1 MATRR
6 RNCGVSGGSAFPRVL
21 PRRLTDRLGGSP
33 RVTSYGYDAVGR
45 ATTVS
50 RPNGVVT
57 TSGFHPETGRL
68 NAITHARS
76 GATVVAWSAS
86 HRLGGDLS
94 SETTAGRVRS
104 YEYDGAGRLTLVN
117 DAGAVRRY
125 AYDANAN
132 RCGLAAACQAG
143 WSYDNAD
150 RILVAPGSTYA
161 YDVRG
166 NVTRISPSAGA
177 ATSFAFDGNNHA
189 TVIDDPVNR
198 TEETLAPDGR
208 VLVRKVTSKATGQ
221 VTQHVELGYDDKS
234 DSPAYE
240 RPVGNPLGV
249 TSYLDGPGGVLA
261 IQSPLG
267 VRWPLANGRGDIV
280 GTTDAAGVYTAKPV
294 ADEFGVAQVTGD
306 RLGWLGMH
314 QRYTAATESGI
325 IRMGHRLYDP
335 RIGRFLQVDPIA
347 GGSCNDY
354 DYVCADPINSTDLD
368 GQAKCK
374 GWWGCARSFVWKH
387 KVDIA
392 LTALSFTGV
401 GSVVW
406 AYRAYRLVRLAR
418 AGAQSARATRATGW
432 LAGRMWVGRG
442 GARGVARNGARMFSR
457 GSGAGQRAWRGPA
470 RKHGFGW
477 SSNLTSS
484 VRGRHDYRNFHINH
498 RGR

>member
-1 MATRR
+1 
-6 RNCGVSGGSAFPRVL
+6 
-21 PRRLTDRLGGSP
+21 LGP
-33 RVTSYGYDAVGR
+33 TKR
-45 ATTVS
+45 A
-50 RPNGVVT
+50 
-57 TSGFHPETGRL
+57 
-68 NAITHARS
+68 
-76 GATVVAWSAS
+76 
-86 HRLGGDLS
+86 
-94 SETTAGRVRS
+94 
-104 YEYDGAGRLTLVN
+104 
-117 DAGAVRRY
+117 
-125 AYDANAN
+125 
-132 RCGLAAACQAG
+132 
-143 WSYDNAD
+143 
-150 RILVAPGSTYA
+150 
-161 YDVRG
+161 RG

-294 ADEFGVAQVTGD
+294 ADEFGVVQVTGD

-325 IRMGHRLYDP
+325 VRMGHRLYDP

-354 DYVCADPINSTDLD
+354 DYVCADPINETDLD
-368 GQAKCK
+368 GLCLFGKNRNGSCRGSRWVRGTAAWAAGGVSDTAFFAACSV
-374 GWWGCARSFVWKH
+374 RRPTS
-387 KVDIA
+387 IA
-392 LTALSFTGV
+392 SCRWAGRAVGYGV
-401 GSVVW
+401 G
-406 AYRAYRLVRLAR
+406 RLVDRC
-418 AGAQSARATRATGW
+418 TEE
-432 LAGRMWVGRG
+432 
-442 GARGVARNGARMFSR
+442 
-457 GSGAGQRAWRGPA
+457 
-470 RKHGFGW
+470 
-477 SSNLTSS
+477 
-484 VRGRHDYRNFHINH
+484 
-498 RGR
+498 